1 MWNGPDSLNDQL
13 DKTELKSL
21 AIDLIFQ
28 KPEYDNPERLAEEAI
43 KRLVTKFADQK
54 IKKIKLE
61 IAQKQSEQDFALIS
75 LFDEIVKL
83 QNIKGNPP
91 QLE

>member
-1 MWNGPDSLNDQL
+1 LL
-13 DKTELKSL
+13 
-21 AIDLIFQ
+21 
-28 KPEYDNPERLAEEAI
+28 ERLAEEAI

-91 QLE
+91 QFE